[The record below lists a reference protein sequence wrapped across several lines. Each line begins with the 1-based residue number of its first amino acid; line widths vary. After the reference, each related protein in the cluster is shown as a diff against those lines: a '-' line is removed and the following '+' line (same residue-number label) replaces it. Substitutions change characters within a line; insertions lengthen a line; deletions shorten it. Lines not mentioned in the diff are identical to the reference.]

1 MSGNKGVNLQEQ
13 ILASLH
19 ALDSQV
25 ARAMQ
30 RTPKE
35 REEHG
40 VEKWQPFQER
50 VERVTEVIL
59 QGFADERCKLDG
71 VLIMAEA
78 YAKGLRMLVEEL
90 GMEGLGEVRSRYC
103 GVAFANIEREIR
115 AAKMVLAADE
125 YIQN

>member
-1 MSGNKGVNLQEQ
+1 MSCSKGENLQQ
-13 ILASLH
+13 HVLASLH
-19 ALDSQV
+19 ALDAQV

-50 VERVTEVIL
+50 VERITGVVL
-59 QGFADERCKLDG
+59 QGFADEACKLDG

-78 YAKGLRMLVEEL
+78 YAKSLRMLVEEL
-90 GMEGLGEVRSRYC
+90 EKEGLGEVRSRYC
-103 GVAFANIEREIR
+103 EVAFSNIERDVR
-115 AAKMVLAADE
+115 AAKKVLTSDE
-125 YIQN
+125 FMQN